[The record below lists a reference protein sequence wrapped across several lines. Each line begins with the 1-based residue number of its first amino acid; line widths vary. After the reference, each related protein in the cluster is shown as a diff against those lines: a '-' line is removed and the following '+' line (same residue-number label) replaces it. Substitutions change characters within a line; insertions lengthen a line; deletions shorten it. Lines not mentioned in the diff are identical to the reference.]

1 MIKVNPYN
9 TPLQHEA
16 TPPPA
21 RWQHP
26 LHPSPRPGQKYLHTQ
41 YHPSLAYS
49 DCTPLETHALATVS
63 DIGATFRP
71 LFVRSLSP
79 LELLISGF
87 LGYERGERT
96 AGTGGRFDVVMG
108 VGFFEGI

>member
-16 TPPPA
+16 TPH
-21 RWQHP
+21 RHGGST
-26 LHPSPRPGQKYLHTQ
+26 PSTPPRPCQKYLHIR

-49 DCTPLETHALATVS
+49 DYPPLETHALATVS

-87 LGYERGERT
+87 LGYEQGGRT
-96 AGTGGRFDVVMG
+96 AGTGGRYDVVMG
-108 VGFFEGI
+108 EGFFEGI